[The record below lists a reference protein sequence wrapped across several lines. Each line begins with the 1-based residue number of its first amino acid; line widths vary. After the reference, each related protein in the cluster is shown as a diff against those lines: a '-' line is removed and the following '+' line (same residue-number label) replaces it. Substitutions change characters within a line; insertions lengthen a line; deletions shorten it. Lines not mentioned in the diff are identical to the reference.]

1 MVFSAP
7 IHLAPTQVKQD
18 GNVVVTTSES
28 THVEAHRTV
37 THHEEHHSSSFYTTS
52 HQSHSESRQIHT
64 GGHVEA
70 SSVVESEHFNDL
82 ESERHR
88 TASPTMSTA
97 TSVSVRSSVSQQ
109 RGQYRDAAK
118 QEARSVTVQSYA
130 VNKIGG
136 TSDGDESTVTVVS
149 SHRHT
154 DGAPTPTVESE
165 ASTTVA
171 PVRSSSHDAVIEQF
185 KSLHKRESIASSVQ
199 DQEEQNHHKHQEHDS
214 SAVAIGEG
222 VKSIKVTQHGFDST
236 SAHQKHSHSQQEA
249 PEDLHVLRYKEL
261 DREPLK
267 MTSDSGSVHVVERHE
282 HHEEY
287 HTGTEIRTH
296 ESEDEPFTF
305 EKVEYVTERSEVEP
319 CIERISHENIEC
331 EGYQE
336 KSAQASQAHSR
347 AASESYSQGKLR
359 TTSSHHSS
367 SHEVSQQ
374 QYSSQERAKQSSQQ
388 SLASTT
394 KSSTKSSTKAYEP
407 YAQVADSHDYKQTKD
422 IVVSEQELVPHLVG
436 PKVRDDPRP
445 VTLADQ
451 GVYKITEYKF
461 VSRSD
466 QQKDGSAHVQ
476 KSSESETHRRHSQSR
491 HSHKEHKEHKEH
503 RHTRAKPIDMES
515 LRSSSQDDIEIRTEM
530 HMSPASTLV
539 RQSQRPDPDLPPE
552 TGAVKMLRQRIELGE
567 SNKHHSR
574 TTKEIDIFES
584 LDANKN
590 YKGED
595 IPRSEINE
603 QNRHTFHELY
613 YRGPIETNIHLG
625 HGQYRHSTV
634 VNSVHDGHVQQHV
647 EPYQEVNLRHVGQTS
662 GRQSFQESNQQIV
675 NLRHVGQVSG
685 RQSIHESG
693 QQQVNLRHVGQTS
706 GRESINESS
715 QQLVNLRHVGQV
727 SGRESVSESGQQLV
741 NLRHVDRTSGRQSI
755 NESSQ
760 QLVNLRHVGQA
771 AHTRD
776 VHQTSTVHQGTKDIR
791 GQSVQSAYSQGRNEL
806 TQHHQETSKQVHS
819 YSTAHNPSGPL
830 VCTCNSCA
838 IHGRNAQHHA
848 GAVTKRTEEV
858 RELDYNRAG
867 YQKSASQTS
876 QTSHTANKFVGSG
889 AVVQK
894 TDQHDDSRTH
904 KRTSSIHRI
913 EDVVHSA
920 GGVHVSGVVGN
931 VVDTR
936 SAQGEV
942 YTTRTA
948 YRAPQVQQRSVT
960 SHVVS
965 SPPTAAARMS
975 RPQNDEKFNSMRVV
989 KNVRS
994 FVSEWGQKDFVPP
1007 YPAGAQMKVSSPTR
1021 NPVTPTFTETK
1032 VTTTTHSVSGGG
1044 GGAVQ
1049 RVALPGMTKSRA
1061 ESAAQSHTQV
1071 TKEQTIV
1078 KTEAHHV
1085 GKV

>member
-1 MVFSAP
+1 
-7 IHLAPTQVKQD
+7 
-18 GNVVVTTSES
+18 
-28 THVEAHRTV
+28 
-37 THHEEHHSSSFYTTS
+37 
-52 HQSHSESRQIHT
+52 
-64 GGHVEA
+64 
-70 SSVVESEHFNDL
+70 
-82 ESERHR
+82 
-88 TASPTMSTA
+88 MSTA

-118 QEARSVTVQSYA
+118 QEAHSVTVQSYA
-130 VNKIGG
+130 VNKTGC
-136 TSDGDESTVTVVS
+136 TSDGDESSVTVVS

-199 DQEEQNHHKHQEHDS
+199 DQEEQNHQKHQEHNS
-214 SAVAIGEG
+214 SVVAVGDG

-236 SAHQKHSHSQQEA
+236 ASH
-249 PEDLHVLRYKEL
+249 
-261 DREPLK
+261 LK
-267 MTSDSGSVHVVERHE
+267 
-282 HHEEY
+282 
-287 HTGTEIRTH
+287 
-296 ESEDEPFTF
+296 SEDEPFTF
-305 EKVEYVTERSEVEP
+305 EKVEYVTETTEVEP
-319 CIERISHENIEC
+319 CIERISHENVEC
-331 EGYQE
+331 GSIQQ

-359 TTSSHHSS
+359 STSQHSSHHSS
-367 SHEVSQQ
+367 SHEISQQ
-374 QYSSQERAKQSSQQ
+374 QYSLQERAKQSSQQ

-394 KSSTKSSTKAYEP
+394 KSSTKAYEP
-407 YAQVADSHDYKQTKD
+407 YALATDSHGYKQTKD
-422 IVVSEQELVPHLVG
+422 IVISDQELVPHVVG

-445 VTLADQ
+445 VTLQDQ

-476 KSSESETHRRHSQSR
+476 KSSESETHRRHSSQTR

-503 RHTRAKPIDMES
+503 RHTRSKPIDMDS

-552 TGAVKMLRQRIELGE
+552 TGAVKMLTKRIELGE
-567 SNKHHSR
+567 SNKRHSK

-590 YKGED
+590 YQGED

-613 YRGPIETNIHLG
+613 YRGPGDGVNTHLD
-625 HGQYRHSTV
+625 HGQYRYTTV
-634 VNSVHDGHVQQHV
+634 VNTVHDGHVQHHV
-647 EPYQEVNLRHVGQTS
+647 EPYQDVHLRHVGQTS
-662 GRQSFQESNQQIV
+662 GRQSFQESNQHLV

-693 QQQVNLRHVGQTS
+693 QQQVNLRHVDQTSGRQSIHESGQHVVNLRHVGQTS
-706 GRESINESS
+706 GRQSINESS

-727 SGRESVSESGQQLV
+727 SGRETSQHSSNIHQQ
-741 NLRHVDRTSGRQSI
+741 
-755 NESSQ
+755 
-760 QLVNLRHVGQA
+760 A
-771 AHTRD
+771 
-776 VHQTSTVHQGTKDIR
+776 TKDFR
-791 GQSVQSAYSQGRNEL
+791 GQSIQSSYSQGRNERS
-806 TQHHQETSKQVHS
+806 QHHQETSKQVHS
-819 YSTAHNPSGPL
+819 YSTSHNASGPL

-848 GAVTKRTEEV
+848 GEVTKREEV
-858 RELDYNRAG
+858 RELDYSRGG
-867 YQKSASQTS
+867 YQKSTSQMS
-876 QTSHTANKFVGSG
+876 QTSHAANKFVGSG

-913 EDVVHSA
+913 EDVVHST
-920 GGVHVSGVVGN
+920 GGVHVGGVVGN

-948 YRAPQVQQRSVT
+948 YRAPQVQQKSVT
-960 SHVVS
+960 SRKLWYSWLHFLPRNVLFPFAVVA

-975 RPQNDEKFNSMRVV
+975 RPQNDEKFNSVRVV

-1007 YPAGAQMKVSSPTR
+1007 YPAGVKVSSPTR
-1021 NPVTPTFTETK
+1021 SPVTPTFTETK

-1049 RVALPGMTKSRA
+1049 RVPLPGMIKSRA
-1061 ESAAQSHTQV
+1061 ESAAQAHTQV
-1071 TKEQTIV
+1071 TKE
-1078 KTEAHHV
+1078 
-1085 GKV
+1085 

>member
-1 MVFSAP
+1 MCPISGVLLQKLWRAYGNIEKIREEIVLIKVVFTSK
-7 IHLAPTQVKQD
+7 TSTRRVK
-18 GNVVVTTSES
+18 
-28 THVEAHRTV
+28 V
-37 THHEEHHSSSFYTTS
+37 THF
-52 HQSHSESRQIHT
+52 
-64 GGHVEA
+64 
-70 SSVVESEHFNDL
+70 
-82 ESERHR
+82 
-88 TASPTMSTA
+88 
-97 TSVSVRSSVSQQ
+97 
-109 RGQYRDAAK
+109 
-118 QEARSVTVQSYA
+118 
-130 VNKIGG
+130 
-136 TSDGDESTVTVVS
+136 SDGDESSVTVVS

-199 DQEEQNHHKHQEHDS
+199 DQEEQNHRKYQEHNS
-214 SAVAIGEG
+214 SAAGIGDG
-222 VKSIKVTQHGFDST
+222 VKSVKVTQHGFDST
-236 SAHQKHSHSQQEA
+236 ASHLKHSHSQQEA
-249 PEDLHVLRYKEL
+249 PEDLHVLRYKEF
-261 DREPLK
+261 DHQPLQ

-282 HHEEY
+282 HHAEY
-287 HTGTEIRTH
+287 HSGGTEIHTH

-305 EKVEYVTERSEVEP
+305 EKVEYVTEKTEVEP
-319 CIERISHENIEC
+319 CIERISHENVEIE
-331 EGYQE
+331 GFQQ

-359 TTSSHHSS
+359 STSQHSSHHSS

-374 QYSSQERAKQSSQQ
+374 QYALQERAKQSSQQ
-388 SLASTT
+388 SLAST
-394 KSSTKSSTKAYEP
+394 TKSSTKAYEP

-422 IVVSEQELVPHLVG
+422 IVVSEHELVPHVVG

-445 VTLADQ
+445 VTLQDQ
-451 GVYKITEYKF
+451 GVYKFTEYKF

-476 KSSESETHRRHSQSR
+476 KSSESETHRRHSQTR
-491 HSHKEHKEHKEH
+491 HTHKEHKEH
-503 RHTRAKPIDMES
+503 RHTRAKPIDVDS

-552 TGAVKMLRQRIELGE
+552 TGAVKMLTQRIEHGE
-567 SNKHHSR
+567 SNKHHSK

-590 YKGED
+590 YQGED

-613 YRGPIETNIHLG
+613 YRGPVDAANTHSD
-625 HGQYRHSTV
+625 HKQYRYSTV
-634 VNSVHDGHVQQHV
+634 INTVHDGHVQQHV
-647 EPYQEVNLRHVGQTS
+647 EPYQDVHLRHVGQTS
-662 GRQSFQESNQQIV
+662 GRQSFQESNQHLV
-675 NLRHVGQVSG
+675 NLRHVDQTSG

-693 QQQVNLRHVGQTS
+693 QQQVNLRHVDQTSGRQSIHESGQHLVNLRHVGQTS
-706 GRESINESS
+706 GRQSINESS

-727 SGRESVSESGQQLV
+727 SGRE
-741 NLRHVDRTSGRQSI
+741 T
-755 NESSQ
+755 SQ
-760 QLVNLRHVGQA
+760 QASNIHQA
-771 AHTRD
+771 
-776 VHQTSTVHQGTKDIR
+776 TKDFR
-791 GQSVQSAYSQGRNEL
+791 GQSIQSSYSQGRSERS
-806 TQHHQETSKQVHS
+806 QHHQETSKQVHS
-819 YSTAHNPSGPL
+819 YSTSHNASGPL

-838 IHGRNAQHHA
+838 IHGRNAQHHT
-848 GAVTKRTEEV
+848 GEVTKREEV
-858 RELDYNRAG
+858 RELDYSRGG
-867 YQKSASQTS
+867 YQKSTSQMS
-876 QTSHTANKFVGSG
+876 QTSHAANKFVGSG

-894 TDQHDDSRTH
+894 TDQHDDGRTH

-913 EDVVHSA
+913 EDVVHST
-920 GGVHVSGVVGN
+920 GGVHVGGVVGN

-942 YTTRTA
+942 YTRRTA
-948 YRAPQVQQRSVT
+948 YPAPQVQQRSVT
-960 SHVVS
+960 SLVS

-975 RPQNDEKFNSMRVV
+975 RPQSDEKFNSLRVV

-1007 YPAGAQMKVSSPTR
+1007 YPAGVQMKVSSPTR

-1044 GGAVQ
+1044 SGSAVQ
-1049 RVALPGMTKSRA
+1049 RVPLPGMTKSRT
-1061 ESAAQSHTQV
+1061 ESAAQAHTQV

-1078 KTEAHHV
+1078 KAEAHHV
-1085 GKV
+1085 GKADAAAHQQIVSTTTIHAPVDQTEMEESFTLVPVSVRRADYESKSAQSYKVTRSSKMKPMIDVFSV